1 MNQDESCYPWAVPLQ
16 TLILDRHSG
25 NRAAFAK
32 SQGVG
37 LTQVRRWLEM
47 DCMVIDGEVWRRVAK
62 NKLRNK

>member
-1 MNQDESCYPWAVPLQ
+1 MKLSELNEYIQ
-16 TLILDRHSG
+16 THHSG
-25 NRAAFAK
+25 DRTAFAK

>member
-1 MNQDESCYPWAVPLQ
+1 MKLNEHIQ
-16 TLILDRHSG
+16 THHNGDRTS
-25 NRAAFAK
+25 FAK